1 MINKSA
7 LLKSAFKE
15 SKKHAYIIIE
25 KEASI
30 KKVKQCRLRYE
41 IEPESKSTKGI
52 AHYIFK
58 VPAGYNLIEAYIHD
72 YDVVMNSSLP
82 IRYETSGTF
91 NIDFT
96 LSFTEG
102 D

>member
-25 KEASI
+25 KDTTI

-58 VPAGYNLIEAYIHD
+58 VPAGYDLIKAYLHD
-72 YDVVMNSSLP
+72 YEVVMHSLLP
-82 IRYETSGTF
+82 IRFETAGTF
-91 NIDFT
+91 TIDFT

>member
-1 MINKSA
+1 MINKLA

-25 KEASI
+25 KDKTI
-30 KKVKQCRLRYE
+30 KKVKQCRLKYE
-41 IEPESKSTKGI
+41 IEPESKSTTGI

-58 VPAGYNLIEAYIHD
+58 VPAGYNLIEAYI
-72 YDVVMNSSLP
+72 YDVAMYSVLP
-82 IRYETSGTF
+82 IRFETAGTF
-91 NIDFT
+91 TIDFT

>member
-1 MINKSA
+1 MINKLA

-25 KEASI
+25 KDKTI
-30 KKVKQCRLRYE
+30 KKVKQCRLKYE
-41 IEPESKSTKGI
+41 IESNSKSAKGI
-52 AHYIFK
+52 ARYIFK
-58 VPAGYNLIEAYIHD
+58 VPAGYELIEAYLHE
-72 YDVVMNSSLP
+72 YDVIMHSSLP
-82 IRYETSGTF
+82 IPFETAGTF
-91 NIDFT
+91 TIDFT